1 MCCWRHPPCYWPWTQ
16 PPSLPPSYPPRLHQG
31 GCSLPTRHP
40 LRPQTL
46 KVEPNEARER
56 SGSTQ
61 EEHSSS
67 WDHTGIILGRYT
79 LIDEFDRWL
88 MACHHST
95 INIVART
102 KSNINSHHAFNGL
115 CTHKFVSVCFI
126 GLPIKVGGII
136 LTPSKPSVGANV

>member
-16 PPSLPPSYPPRLHQG
+16 PPSLPPTHLGYTRVGVASQLATPCALKHSRWSPMKPRSVVVVRRRNIL
-31 GCSLPTRHP
+31 
-40 LRPQTL
+40 
-46 KVEPNEARER
+46 VV
-56 SGSTQ
+56 
-61 EEHSSS
+61 
-67 WDHTGIILGRYT
+67 GIILDRYT